1 MLESHKFSI
10 LFRSALTI
18 LAIGLFAPSA
28 AALEARALLIAAADY
43 YHLPSLKAP
52 PRDAKDMSEALQAL
66 GVPAENIQVL
76 SDASGS
82 HATRQNII
90 DAMDRLKRESMPG
103 ELVVFY
109 YSGHGTQVRDQNGD
123 ESDQRDEALVPVDAP
138 LRMEFGDVVIDDYIK
153 STIDHIRANGA
164 NVWAIF
170 DSCLSGTLTRNGNA
184 STRIKGVTAATTS
197 SSQGETREASWIDP
211 TDEAASANGMGSLV
225 AFYSSRSHESSLER
239 RVADGENTFRS
250 IYTAALV
257 DALRQNPRVSF
268 RQVSEI
274 VRTAV
279 VNGPG
284 HQTPTAEGDG
294 LDQNL
299 PNLTGRAAD
308 PGFGWWPLKNGR
320 VVDVGW
326 VGHVEAGSLFSL
338 HKSAALE
345 PSEVHARVSR
355 SGGLRSILEHCRRTD
370 DGTCTLAQPP
380 NDLEN
385 YHYAKLIDPA
395 ITDKLTLA
403 IDMTEPPTEASLFFA
418 EKLRDTIEKADWERH
433 KLSIRLVDQGEE
445 ARISLRIESDKV
457 YIVVGVAATDE
468 LEGRYPGLSHNAALT
483 TEYLA
488 HRIRGAWQI
497 DRLRGFSQSHNTQR
511 HDWISIEATI
521 EPALL
526 DDAALEQL
534 AEFGTGN
541 AELDLEDAKQVCRT
555 SDRSAAFQLKT
566 GAELTDCDR
575 VTVQIVSRAPDSV
588 QVYLMY
594 YGQNGCLTQVFPM
607 PSDADGA
614 SGLLEPSSS
623 TVDGEASAQAGR
635 FFVLTRNNNS
645 LSLGK
650 QGLIVLALR
659 LKDGRNPGY
668 STVDHCSPSGFR
680 ARSDTVS
687 DVVTYLLARPSLRSN
702 SGRWE
707 SSDIALDHLSWSVE
721 PYDLIRPNLPSNLE

>member
-1 MLESHKFSI
+1 MLESCNLSI
-10 LFRSALTI
+10 LCRSALTI
-18 LAIGLFAPSA
+18 LAIGLLAPPA

-43 YHLPSLKAP
+43 YHFPSLEAP
-52 PRDAKDMSEALQAL
+52 PRDAMDMSEALQAL
-66 GVPAENIQVL
+66 GVPAKNIQVL
-76 SDASGS
+76 GDSSGS

-90 DAMDRLKRESMPG
+90 DAMERLKHESMPG
-103 ELVVFY
+103 ELVVLY

-123 ESDQRDEALVPVDAP
+123 ESDQRDEALVPVDTP
-138 LRMEFGDVVIDDYIK
+138 LRMEPSDLVLDDQIK

-164 NVWAIF
+164 DVWAIF
-170 DSCLSGTLTRNGNA
+170 DSCLSGTLTRDGNA
-184 STRIKGVTAATTS
+184 SVRIKGVTAATTP
-197 SSQGETREASWIDP
+197 SSQGETREDSWIGP
-211 TDEAASANGMGSLV
+211 SDETASTKNEGSLV
-225 AFYSSRSHESSLER
+225 AFYSSRSYENSLER

-257 DALRQNPRVSF
+257 DALRQNPGVSF
-268 RQVSEI
+268 RQISEI

-279 VNGPG
+279 SNGPG
-284 HQTPTAEGDG
+284 RQTPTAEGDG
-294 LDQNL
+294 LDRNL

-326 VGHVEAGSLFSL
+326 IGHVEAGSLFSL

-345 PSEVHARVSR
+345 PSEVLARVSH
-355 SGGLRSILEHCRRTD
+355 SGGLRSILEHCKRTV
-370 DGTCTLAQPP
+370 DGTCTLSQPP
-380 NDLEN
+380 NDLED

-403 IDMTEPPTEASLFFA
+403 IDMTERPTVASLFFA
-418 EKLRDTIEKADWERH
+418 DRLRDTIEKADWERQ
-433 KLSIRLVDQGEE
+433 KLSIRLVDEGEE
-445 ARISLRIESDKV
+445 ARISLRIESDKA
-457 YIVVGVAATDE
+457 YIVVGAAATDE
-468 LEGRYPGLSHNAALT
+468 LEGRYPVLSRNAALN
-483 TEYLA
+483 TENLA
-488 HRIRGAWQI
+488 RRIRAAWQI
-497 DRLRGFSQSHNTQR
+497 DRLRGFSQSRNTQR

-534 AEFGTGN
+534 GEFGTGN
-541 AELDLEDAKQVCRT
+541 AEFDLEGAKQVCRT
-555 SDRSAAFQLKT
+555 SDRSAALQLKT

-575 VTVQIVSRAPDSV
+575 VTVQIISRAPDSV

-594 YGQNGCLTQVFPM
+594 YGKNGCLTQVFPM

-623 TVDGEASAQAGR
+623 TVDGEARAQAGR
-635 FFVLTRNNNS
+635 FFVLTRDNDS

-680 ARSDTVS
+680 TRSGTVS
-687 DVVTYLLARPSLRSN
+687 DVVTDMLARPSLRSN

-707 SSDIALDHLSWSVE
+707 SNDISLDHLSWSVE
-721 PYDLIRPNLPSNLE
+721 PYDRIRPNLSSNPK